1 MDYRNLTQTMWKMLS
16 QIDRLT
22 YDMNVCFFGLKSEE
36 IYDKISL
43 IRSLNAYEPEEESLK
58 FSAIVK
64 VDDNST
70 LYPT

>member
-1 MDYRNLTQTMWKMLS
+1 
-16 QIDRLT
+16 
-22 YDMNVCFFGLKSEE
+22 MNVCFFGLKNEE